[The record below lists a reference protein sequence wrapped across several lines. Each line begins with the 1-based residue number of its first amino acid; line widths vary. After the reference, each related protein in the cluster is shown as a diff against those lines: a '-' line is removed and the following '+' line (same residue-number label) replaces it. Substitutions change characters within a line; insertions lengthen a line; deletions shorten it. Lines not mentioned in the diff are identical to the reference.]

1 LVFWSALDAATG
13 QILWQTPDPQ
23 EAIDTGPVTGA
34 NGVVFACSMDPQG
47 YMYAFDGLTGDILW
61 DFASGGSCNS
71 GATISGG
78 MVFWGSGYSNLG
90 LGTANNQFYAFQL
103 P

>member
-1 LVFWSALDAATG
+1 LEPLDAATG
-13 QILWQTPDPQ
+13 Q
-23 EAIDTGPVTGA
+23 
-34 NGVVFACSMDPQG
+34 
-47 YMYAFDGLTGDILW
+47 ILW